1 MFGSLWQTA
10 SLQSQSQ
17 ILIVIFICLCV
28 CMCVSVFWYLVL
40 ASVPVVEQACRDQ
53 KGVVLMAVLAIV
65 PATVV
70 ANLCLS
76 SGKSNWML
84 TPWQER
90 HLVNTSIYFAHIVS
104 DIRVMF
110 VIIGHTED
118 YWSYF
123 KMGGK
128 SKREF
133 WKCYFWREIT
143 NYVHL
148 KFMNL
153 GEWETYFSFK
163 NRWHENCWVSIF
175 AITKKPVKP

>member
-128 SKREF
+128 SKNQG
-133 WKCYFWREIT
+133 I
-143 NYVHL
+143 L
-148 KFMNL
+148 KMLFLKGNHQLCSSSSWIL
-153 GEWETYFSFK
+153 GSGRHILASKTDGMRTAGLVFLQSQR
-163 NRWHENCWVSIF
+163 NQ
-175 AITKKPVKP
+175 

>member
-1 MFGSLWQTA
+1 MFGLLTVTNS
-10 SLQSQSQ
+10 
-17 ILIVIFICLCV
+17 ILTKPKPNTDCYFHMLV

-104 DIRVMF
+104 DIRV
-110 VIIGHTED
+110 VCAKIGHTED

-128 SKREF
+128 SKSQGILKMLF
-133 WKCYFWREIT
+133 LKGNHQLCSSQ
-143 NYVHL
+143 VHESW
-148 KFMNL
+148 
-153 GEWETYFSFK
+153 G
-163 NRWHENCWVSIF
+163 VGDIF
-175 AITKKPVKP
+175 